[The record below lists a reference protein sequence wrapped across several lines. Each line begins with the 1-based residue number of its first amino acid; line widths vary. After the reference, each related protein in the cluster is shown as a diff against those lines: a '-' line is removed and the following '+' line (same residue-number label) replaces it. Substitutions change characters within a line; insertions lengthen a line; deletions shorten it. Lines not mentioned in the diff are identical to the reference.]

1 MKLGVQW
8 TQSFVASIGE
18 VYDETILSKWTRY
31 CEVVKFRCH
40 LRRFHCIYVF
50 LSISG
55 VVETGLFV
63 GMAKK
68 AYFGQADG
76 SVMIREAK
84 P

>member
-1 MKLGVQW
+1 
-8 TQSFVASIGE
+8 
-18 VYDETILSKWTRY
+18 
-31 CEVVKFRCH
+31 
-40 LRRFHCIYVF
+40 
-50 LSISG
+50 